1 MISQLSPNSRP
12 RGATVCG
19 LGGLALASVLLL
31 CGAGNLPVENFTPQG
46 PMQAD
51 LNAGGHNVTNAATI
65 NATNIA
71 ASTLAAGS
79 LTATNATISGSLTAP
94 NFTLPFSAVTGA
106 PTTLAGY
113 GITNAYTQSAS
124 DARYSPLAGSTSLT
138 TLGTVTTGSLPY
150 ANLTGN
156 PVTLA
161 AGKTL
166 AVNNTLTLAG
176 SDGSTLN
183 VGAGGTLGSA
193 AFAATGNFLPSSAL
207 GTTVQG
213 YSANTTTLGNAVNGA
228 NDLVQTDANG
238 LLLDSV
244 QRPAAKTIYVSQSM
258 GSDTRTGLS
267 KYSLHTPFATLTA
280 AATAAAAGDTIVA
293 EDGVFSDKN
302 LVLVTGVDWFFLPNA
317 TIAVTGAVNG
327 DALFKDNGT
336 AVTAVVAASGQTFSI
351 ASTAASSTVCGI
363 SITGASNLTV
373 PNLSLTCSQTG
384 SFAIGATLYS
394 NSPSAVINLTGNLT
408 STGSGT
414 GNEYCIDIGTAGGGT
429 IWVNGNAT
437 ATGGVVNAAA
447 LNCVSAT
454 TSSGNVTVTGRA
466 SSNSTALLGSS
477 SCNITC
483 GTLGDGNGSS
493 YVYNRLTLLG
503 PVPIIYSS
511 IPASGFAMTDT
522 LGPENQI
529 LEFTPAGTLATGTV
543 TLPNDYWG
551 RLGQRVTIVLTQTVT
566 TLTVTVPSGTLYGYT
581 PTSVGP
587 GTITFEKIATNTW
600 IKL

>member
-1 MISQLSPNSRP
+1 MTSQLPSNSRP
-12 RGATVCG
+12 RGTTVCG
-19 LGGLALASVLLL
+19 LGSLALASVLLL

-51 LNAGGHNVTNAATI
+51 LNAGAHNVTNAATI
-65 NATNIA
+65 SATNIA
-71 ASTLAAGS
+71 AGT
-79 LTATNATISGSLTAP
+79 LTATNATVSGSLTAP

-113 GITNAYTQSAS
+113 GIANAYTQSAS

-138 TLGTVTTGSLPY
+138 TLGAVTTGSLPY

-176 SDGSTLN
+176 TDGSTLN

-213 YSANTTTLGNAVNGA
+213 YNANTTTLGNAVNGT
-228 NDLVQTDANG
+228 NQLVQTDSNG

-293 EDGVFSDKN
+293 EDGVFTDKN
-302 LVLVTGVDWFFLPNA
+302 LVLVTGIDWFFLPNA

-327 DALFKDNGT
+327 DAIFKDSGT
-336 AVTAVVAASGQTFSI
+336 AATAVVAASGQTFSI

-373 PNLSLTCSQTG
+373 QNLSLTCSQTG
-384 SFAIGATLYS
+384 SAAIGATLYS

-414 GNEYCIDIGTAGGGT
+414 GNEYCIDIGAAGGGT

-437 ATGGVVNAAA
+437 AAGGLINATAI
-447 LNCVSAT
+447 NCVNIN

-466 SSNSTALLGSS
+466 SSNATAILGANT
-477 SCNITC
+477 CNITC
-483 GTLGDGNGSS
+483 GTLGEGDGAS
-493 YVYNRLTLLG
+493 YVYNHLTLLG
-503 PVPIIYSS
+503 PILLIYTNT
-511 IPASGFAMTDT
+511 PVSGFVTPNA
-522 LGPENQI
+522 LGPQDQI
-529 LEFTPAGTLATGTV
+529 LELTPAGTLATGTV
-543 TLPNDYWG
+543 TLPYDYWS
-551 RLGQRVTIVLTQTVT
+551 RLSERVTIVLTQTVT
-566 TLTVTVPSGTLYGYT
+566 TLTITVPQSGTIYGYT

-600 IKL
+600 AKL

>member
-1 MISQLSPNSRP
+1 MTSQLPPNSRP

-71 ASTLAAGS
+71 TGTLAAGT
-79 LTATNATISGSLTAP
+79 LAATNATVSGSLTAP
-94 NFTLPFSAVTGA
+94 NFTVPFAAVTSA
-106 PTTLAGY
+106 PSTLAGY

-193 AFAATGNFLPSSAL
+193 AFAATGNFLASTSV

-228 NDLVQTDANG
+228 NNLVQTDANG

-244 QRPAAKTIYVSQSM
+244 QRPAAKSIYVSQGM

-267 KYSLHTPFATLTA
+267 KYSLHTPFATLTT
-280 AATAAAAGDTIVA
+280 TAAAAGDTIVV
-293 EDGVFSDKN
+293 EDGVFTDKN

-327 DALFKDNGT
+327 DAIFKDNGT

-373 PNLSLTCSQTG
+373 QNLSLTCSQTG
-384 SFAIGATLYS
+384 SYAIGATLYS
-394 NSPSAVINLTGNLT
+394 NSPSAVINLTGNLS

-437 ATGGVVNAAA
+437 ATGGLVNAAA
-447 LNCVSAT
+447 LNCVNVT

-466 SSNSTALLGSS
+466 SSNSTALIGSN

-483 GTLGDGNGSS
+483 GTLGDGGGSS

-503 PVPIIYSS
+503 PIPLIYTS
-511 IPASGFAMTDT
+511 IPASGFVMTDT

-529 LEFTPAGTLATGTV
+529 LEFNPTGTLATGTV
-543 TLPNDYWG
+543 ALPYDYWG
-551 RLGQRVTIVLTQTVT
+551 RLGERVTIVLTQTIT
-566 TLTVTVPSGTLYGYT
+566 TLTVTVPQSGTLYGYT

-587 GTITFEKIATNTW
+587 GTITFEKIAANTW